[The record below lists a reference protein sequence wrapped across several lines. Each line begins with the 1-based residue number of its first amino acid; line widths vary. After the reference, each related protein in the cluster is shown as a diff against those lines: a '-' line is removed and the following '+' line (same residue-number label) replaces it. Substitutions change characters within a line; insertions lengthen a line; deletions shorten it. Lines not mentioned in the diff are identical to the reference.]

1 MPLHGRFEIPYHEL
15 KNSRMIF
22 QNYRNQDVSWYYFGN
37 IVEKEDAGMTITRII
52 GLIVLLIIIAVFGT
66 LSYLKRKEKNVKEMK
81 Q

>member
-1 MPLHGRFEIPYHEL
+1 
-15 KNSRMIF
+15 
-22 QNYRNQDVSWYYFGN
+22 
-37 IVEKEDAGMTITRII
+37 MTITRII